1 MKLFYLRRGYT
12 LIEAIMVIM
21 ILAIIGF
28 GFGNFIITS
37 MQSAVFISGRE
48 TVTNT
53 ARSAMNRMVAELMK
67 INRPQN
73 IIIAATAECQ
83 FRDLDSSLIDFKQ
96 SGTNLLRNSDIL
108 ATGLGSPEGLRFT
121 YLNQSGSVTGVIQNI
136 RSIRV
141 WLYLASAGRVATL
154 ESSARIRNLQW

>member
-1 MKLFYLRRGYT
+1 
-12 LIEAIMVIM
+12 LIEAVVVLM
-21 ILAIIGF
+21 LLSIIAF

-37 MQSAVFISGRE
+37 MQSSVFISGRE
-48 TVTNT
+48 TVTNN
-53 ARSAMNRMVAELMK
+53 ARSGMNRMVAELMR
-67 INRPQN
+67 INRTQN
-73 IIIAATAECQ
+73 ILVAATAECQ

-96 SGTNLLRNSDIL
+96 SGTNLLRNSDVL

-141 WLYLASAGRVATL
+141 WLFLSSGGRIATL
-154 ESSARIRNLQW
+154 ESSARIRNI

>member
-1 MKLFYLRRGYT
+1 M
-12 LIEAIMVIM
+12 IEAVVVLM
-21 ILAIIGF
+21 LLSIIAF

-37 MQSAVFISGRE
+37 MQSSVFISGRE
-48 TVTNT
+48 TVTNN
-53 ARSAMNRMVAELMK
+53 ARSGMNRMVAELMR
-67 INRPQN
+67 INRTQN
-73 IIIAATAECQ
+73 ILVAATAECQ

-96 SGTNLLRNSDIL
+96 SGTNLLRNSDVL

-141 WLYLASAGRVATL
+141 WLFLSSGGRIATL
-154 ESSARIRNLQW
+154 ESSARIRNI

>member
-12 LIEAIMVIM
+12 LVEAIMVIM

-28 GFGNFIITS
+28 GFGNFIVTS

-53 ARSAMNRMVAELMK
+53 ARSAMNRMVAELMR

-73 IIIAATAECQ
+73 IIIAATSECQ
-83 FRDLDSSLIDFKQ
+83 FSDLDSSMIDFKQ
-96 SGTNLLRNSDIL
+96 SGTSLLRNSDIL

-121 YLNQSGSVTGVIQNI
+121 YLDANGAETSVKLNM
-136 RSIRV
+136 RSVRV
-141 WLYLASAGRVATL
+141 WLYLASGGRVATL